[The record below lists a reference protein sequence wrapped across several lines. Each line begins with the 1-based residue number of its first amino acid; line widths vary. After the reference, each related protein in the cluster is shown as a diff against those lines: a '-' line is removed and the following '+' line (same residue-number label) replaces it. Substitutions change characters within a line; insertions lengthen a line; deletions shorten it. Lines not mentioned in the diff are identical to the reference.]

1 MATIL
6 VVVLSATVASTLGQ
20 NCSASKPQTII
31 QTNHS
36 GGFSEHKTWPWM
48 ALLGYKHNQS
58 VTWCCEGML
67 INKHW
72 VLSHAFNIFDI
83 SHAFDR
89 LVVRLSEYDYADDL
103 DGAVHQDF
111 SVVDI
116 SYHPEYSH
124 VNGRHSLVLIKL
136 NSTVPFEKF
145 INPVC
150 LPWGVDSN
158 KNITDKKGLVVAY
171 WSITGSFSTVQKE
184 REVVVLP
191 DPVCDR
197 QYEQTFGQETFC
209 ASNLNGEINSCW
221 EDFGAPLVTVE
232 ASERYVAVGILSYS
246 HYCDVKEFPNLYNN
260 LRYPAHLAWIK
271 SVAFT
276 TL

>member
-20 NCSASKPQTII
+20 NTNPDISPPPVTFASRKPSSRPITAAAFLN
-31 QTNHS
+31 TRR
-36 GGFSEHKTWPWM
+36 G
-48 ALLGYKHNQS
+48 LG
-58 VTWCCEGML
+58 C
-67 INKHW
+67 
-72 VLSHAFNIFDI
+72 